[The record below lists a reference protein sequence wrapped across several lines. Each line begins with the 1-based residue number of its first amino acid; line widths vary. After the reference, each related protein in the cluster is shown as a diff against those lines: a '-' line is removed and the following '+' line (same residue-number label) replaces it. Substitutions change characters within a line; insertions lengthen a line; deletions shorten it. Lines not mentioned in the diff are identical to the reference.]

1 MNAVNNACAVK
12 YPPDSADMKYDKLSN
27 VPGQKD
33 ANDYSNRLGNI
44 VFHDYEFSGLCI

>member
-1 MNAVNNACAVK
+1 MKAVNNACAVE

-33 ANDYSNRLGNI
+33 AKDYSNR
-44 VFHDYEFSGLCI
+44 SGIEDCILSL